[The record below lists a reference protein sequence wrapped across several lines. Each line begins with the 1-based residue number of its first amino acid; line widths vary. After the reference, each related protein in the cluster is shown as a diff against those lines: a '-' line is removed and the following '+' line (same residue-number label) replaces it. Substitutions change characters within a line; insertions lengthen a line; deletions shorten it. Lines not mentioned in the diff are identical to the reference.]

1 MRHQTQTSTKS
12 RLSQTIQ
19 SIPPSGIRR
28 FFDLA
33 SAMDDVISMGV
44 GEPDFVTP
52 WNVREASIF
61 SMERG
66 YTTYTSNSGLP
77 ELRAEITAYLAD
89 EFRLNYDP
97 EQEIIVTVGASEAI
111 DLALRAILD
120 PGDEVLVVEPCYVSY
135 DPVVRLAGGVPVTVP
150 TYQDQDFKVTPE
162 DLASKITSRTKAV
175 IFCFPNNPTGSI
187 MTRQELEAIAA
198 VIESHD
204 LLVIAD
210 EIYAELTY
218 DTRHV
223 SLCNLPQMRD
233 RTVMISGFS
242 KAFAMTGWRIG
253 YACGPQDIIQ
263 AMIKIHQ
270 YTMLCAPIM
279 GQKAAIEALKNGRE
293 EKDKMVES
301 YRQRR
306 NYIVRAFREIGLD
319 CHQPQGAFYAF
330 PSIRSTGLSSTEFAE
345 QLILEEK
352 VAVVPG
358 NVFGESGEGY
368 IRCTYAISLEQLEQA
383 LERIDRF
390 LHRRV

>member
-1 MRHQTQTSTKS
+1 MS
-12 RLSQTIQ
+12 
-19 SIPPSGIRR
+19 
-28 FFDLA
+28 
-33 SAMDDVISMGV
+33 
-44 GEPDFVTP
+44 
-52 WNVREASIF
+52 
-61 SMERG
+61 
-66 YTTYTSNSGLP
+66 
-77 ELRAEITAYLAD
+77 ELRS
-89 EFRLNYDP
+89 

-111 DLALRAILD
+111 DLALRAILY

-135 DPVVRLAGGVPVTVP
+135 DPVVRLAGGVPVMVP

-233 RTVMISGFS
+233 RTVTISGFS

-263 AMIKIHQ
+263 AMINIINTRCFARRSWVKRR
-270 YTMLCAPIM
+270 P
-279 GQKAAIEALKNGRE
+279 LKR
-293 EKDKMVES
+293 
-301 YRQRR
+301 
-306 NYIVRAFREIGLD
+306 
-319 CHQPQGAFYAF
+319 
-330 PSIRSTGLSSTEFAE
+330 
-345 QLILEEK
+345 
-352 VAVVPG
+352 
-358 NVFGESGEGY
+358 
-368 IRCTYAISLEQLEQA
+368 
-383 LERIDRF
+383 
-390 LHRRV
+390 